1 MRKIPNKKYFKKRK
15 KENEGTGKDWPRQSD
30 KSSTFPAKA
39 ENKLGSHPAQ
49 NRLGQQELWL

>member
-1 MRKIPNKKYFKKRK
+1 MKNILKREK
-15 KENEGTGKDWPRQSD
+15 KENEGTGKDCPRQSD